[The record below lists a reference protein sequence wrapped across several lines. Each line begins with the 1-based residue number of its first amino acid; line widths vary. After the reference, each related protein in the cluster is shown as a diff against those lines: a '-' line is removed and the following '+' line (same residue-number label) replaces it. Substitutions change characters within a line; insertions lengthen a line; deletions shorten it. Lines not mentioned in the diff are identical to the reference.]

1 MQEHGDGVIRVDRLA
16 DAVCYWLDLRF
27 EGPEQAIPNDECTRV
42 VLVPILSVRAVM
54 HPVVRG
60 RVEDI
65 LDRSWKLPDDLRVQ
79 YRLEL
84 LDKDLGQQNQNRVIS
99 QHYDGEGEKE
109 RKHRVEGTEAV
120 GHRHVEVG

>member
-1 MQEHGDGVIRVDRLA
+1 
-16 DAVCYWLDLRF
+16 
-27 EGPEQAIPNDECTRV
+27 
-42 VLVPILSVRAVM
+42 M

>member
-1 MQEHGDGVIRVDRLA
+1 
-16 DAVCYWLDLRF
+16 
-27 EGPEQAIPNDECTRV
+27 
-42 VLVPILSVRAVM
+42 M

-79 YRLEL
+79 YCLEL

-99 QHYDGEGEKE
+99 QHYYGEGEKE
-109 RKHRVEGTEAV
+109 RKHRVEGTKAV
-120 GHRHVEVG
+120 SHRHVEVG